1 MLIFE
6 DFLPVREPL
15 LAIFSEMHAVSLA
28 KNTQTGYEFFNSMK
42 KTEINWVAVLRFCI
56 RVIAS

>member
-28 KNTQTGYEFFNSMK
+28 ENTQTGYEFFNSMK
-42 KTEINWVAVLRFCI
+42 KTEIN
-56 RVIAS
+56 

>member
-6 DFLPVREPL
+6 DFLLVREPL

-28 KNTQTGYEFFNSMK
+28 KNTQTGCDSLIVWK
-42 KTEINWVAVLRFCI
+42 KQKLTESQSCGFALE
-56 RVIAS
+56 